1 MEKTLRSKVCKP
13 FIYLG
18 LACLPFL
25 YSGEAEAQ
33 KPIDCPSN
41 RKDYLNINKIN
52 YKINYKINLF
62 KKRIKFK
69 FNDYKKTLNENK
81 NKDNEQ
87 NIYTQK
93 TMDGVKYSENKKY
106 FYTRSLDNYL
116 ELDFPSDEEYEKI
129 IKNLK
134 RRKEFSK
141 GEAGLFEKG
150 ILIYDKKQN
159 QVNLDTS
166 NVYVVSV
173 KDTIFNKE
181 FDNFLFRDKL
191 KIKSDELNVHYWGV
205 VYFEK
210 EWLRKEKFLIMKLKP
225 SVDEKRNF
233 LN

>member
-1 MEKTLRSKVCKP
+1 MEKNLISKICKP
-13 FIYLG
+13 FVYLG

-25 YSGEAEAQ
+25 YSGNLRSQEI
-33 KPIDCPSN
+33 IDCP
-41 RKDYLNINKIN
+41 KDKGSHFNLNKTF
-52 YKINYKINLF
+52 YKMNLF
-62 KKRIKFK
+62 KKRI
-69 FNDYKKTLNENK
+69 ENK
-81 NKDNEQ
+81 IRKEDKKQ

-166 NVYVVSV
+166 NVYVVAV
-173 KDTIFNKE
+173 RDTSFSKE
-181 FDNFLFRDKL
+181 FSQFLVGDKFKVKSDKL
-191 KIKSDELNVHYWGV
+191 NIRYQDVI
-205 VYFEK
+205 YFEK
-210 EWLRKEKFLIMKLKP
+210 GWLKKEKFLLMKLKP